1 MSVLDPA
8 PTVFD
13 CGAVRS
19 LTGHS
24 GDREFARVF
33 VSRYRQLLPLRVRRI
48 IGAVRDGDLDEA
60 MDAVLSLKTASST
73 AGTGELFELGA
84 RIEGHLRQLDLPSAA
99 LLSDELHAAAQRAH
113 RALTAFLGG

>member
-8 PTVFD
+8 PAVFD

-33 VSRYRQLLPLRVRRI
+33 VSRYRQLLPLRIRRI

-60 MDAVLSLKTASST
+60 MDAVLSLKASSGT
-73 AGTGELFELGA
+73 AGTAELFELGT
-84 RIEGHLRQLDLPSAA
+84 RIERHLRQLDMTGA
-99 LLSDELHAAAQRAH
+99 LAVADELPCAARRAH
-113 RALTAFLGG
+113 QALTAFLGG